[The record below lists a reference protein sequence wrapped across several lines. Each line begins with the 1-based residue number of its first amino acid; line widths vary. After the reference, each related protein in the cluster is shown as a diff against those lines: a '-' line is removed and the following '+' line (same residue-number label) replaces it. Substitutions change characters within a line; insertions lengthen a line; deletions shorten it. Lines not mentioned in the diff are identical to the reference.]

1 MLELNTEVAG
11 NMNEF
16 VPYDGLYYQINE
28 ADGKFFCL
36 IFAEGEDI
44 AVWKT
49 ETFENPQ
56 LAISDVKRIIDEFN
70 EYFGAG
76 NNLDNA

>member
-1 MLELNTEVAG
+1 MLELNTEEGG
-11 NMNEF
+11 NMKEL
-16 VPYDGLYYQINE
+16 VPYDGLYYQLSE

-36 IFAEGEDI
+36 IFTEGENI

-70 EYFGAG
+70 EYFWVGK
-76 NNLDNA
+76 NLDNE